1 MKRPAALLLLLACS
15 VVTAQLRTLPVE
27 RSGPYAPYFFRQKP
41 LVDPV
46 HDGPTM
52 QPSDPSDSQPPPTQE
67 GVRLS
72 DVMGRDRSINV
83 FAGFTR
89 DIESASRRLD
99 DQARNTTVLA
109 PLNSA
114 IERLPRKPWEDPKDY
129 QKLGENVYEGDDG
142 RDRAQKNIQRF
153 VEAHMVTMNPWP
165 ENVKAK
171 TIGDD
176 RAIWWENKD
185 GTKFIQPGDIE
196 VVNVASTVA
205 NGEIWIIKEVRNYV

>member
-27 RSGPYAPYFFRQKP
+27 RSGTYAPHFFRQKP
-41 LVDPV
+41 LVDMP
-46 HDGPTM
+46 
-52 QPSDPSDSQPPPTQE
+52 PSDPSDSQPPPAQD

-89 DIESASRRLD
+89 DVESASRRLD

-114 IERLPRKPWEDPKDY
+114 VEKLPRKPWEDPKDY

-153 VEAHMVTMNPWP
+153 VEAHMVAMSPWP
-165 ENVKAK
+165 ENEKAK
-171 TIGDD
+171 TMGDD
-176 RAIWWENKD
+176 RDIWWENKH

-205 NGEIWIIKEVRNYV
+205 NGEVWIIKEVRNYV

>member
-1 MKRPAALLLLLACS
+1 MP
-15 VVTAQLRTLPVE
+15 
-27 RSGPYAPYFFRQKP
+27 
-41 LVDPV
+41 
-46 HDGPTM
+46 
-52 QPSDPSDSQPPPTQE
+52 PSDPPDSQPPQAQD

-99 DQARNTTVLA
+99 DQACNTTVLA

-114 IERLPRKPWEDPKDY
+114 VEKLPRKPWEDPKDY
-129 QKLGENVYEGDDG
+129 QQLGENVYEGDDG

-153 VEAHMVTMNPWP
+153 VEAHMVAMSPWP
-165 ENVKAK
+165 ENKKAK

-176 RAIWWENKD
+176 RYIWWENKD
-185 GTKFIQPGDIE
+185 GIKFIQPGDIE
-196 VVNVASTVA
+196 VVNVASSVA
-205 NGEIWIIKEVRNYV
+205 NGEVWIIKDVRNYV

>member
-1 MKRPAALLLLLACS
+1 MKRPAALLLLVACS
-15 VVTAQLRTLPVE
+15 VATAQLRTLPVE
-27 RSGPYAPYFFRQKP
+27 RSGTYAPHFPQKP
-41 LVDPV
+41 LIDPV
-46 HDGPTM
+46 RAGPAM
-52 QPSDPSDSQPPPTQE
+52 PPSDPSDSQPPQVQD

-89 DIESASRRLD
+89 DIVSASRRLD

-114 IERLPRKPWEDPKDY
+114 VEKLPRKPWEDPKDY
-129 QKLGENVYEGDDG
+129 QQLGENVYEGDDG
-142 RDRAQKNIQRF
+142 RDRAQKNMQRF
-153 VEAHMVTMNPWP
+153 VEAHMVAMSPWP
-165 ENVKAK
+165 ENKKAK

-176 RAIWWENKD
+176 RDIWWENKD

-196 VVNVASTVA
+196 VVNVASSVA
-205 NGEIWIIKEVRNYV
+205 NGEVWIIKAVRNYV